1 MAFSVRLEG
10 LQKRFGRGT
19 RSVEAVRDLSLE
31 IGEREFFT
39 FVGPSGCGKT
49 TTLRMIAGLETPTA
63 GRIWFGD
70 TDVTALPP
78 QKRDIA
84 MVFQD
89 IALFPYMTV
98 RDNIGYPLRIAGL
111 PRAQVYEK
119 VEKVAATLGL
129 SDKLGQKPGQLS
141 GGQQQRVAIGR
152 AIIKEPKVLLMDE
165 PLSALDARLRVE
177 MRTEILRLHR
187 EISSTI
193 IYVTHDQVEAMTM
206 STRVAVMDQGRAL
219 QVDPPRVIFRRPA
232 DMTVATFIGTPA
244 MNIIPAGVVTMT
256 GGLAIE
262 LLGRQIPVAP
272 RHHAALQGLKRVE
285 AGIRASTASGPPVK
299 SMTWARRGMTTVPG
313 WRAAAAQYAPCTG
326 FGRTHVRAAPARRR
340 SASTAVTTPASAPG
354 PTSPPI
360 PHAGG
365 WQASQPPTPAIPR
378 RRVSGSTNRRPSGSS
393 YRTAPHQQP
402 PRSIERMVRRASRD
416 PAPATCVS

>member
-10 LQKRFGRGT
+10 LDKRFGRGG
-19 RSVEAVRDLSLE
+19 RSVHAVRDLSLE

-98 RDNIGYPLRIAGL
+98 RQNIGYPLRIAGL
-111 PRAQVYEK
+111 PRARVDEK

-129 SDKLGQKPGQLS
+129 SDKLTQKPGQLS

-187 EISSTI
+187 EISATI

-219 QVDPPRVIFRRPA
+219 QIDPPRVIFRRPA
-232 DMTVATFIGTPA
+232 DITVATFIGTPA
-244 MNIIPAGVVTMT
+244 MNIIPAGVVTTPT
-256 GGLAIE
+256 GVAIE
-262 LLGRQIPVAP
+262 LLGRQLPVAP
-272 RHHAALQGLKRVE
+272 RHHAVLQGLKRVE
-285 AGIRASTASGPPVK
+285 VGIRPQAL
-299 SMTWARRGMTTVPG
+299 RLE
-313 WRAAAAQYAPCTG
+313 
-326 FGRTHVRAAPARRR
+326 
-340 SASTAVTTPASAPG
+340 APG
-354 PTSPPI
+354 PKRVTGCVFLREPLGLEDEVLVETGDGARVKVVTAAGEAFPEGVEVGLDFAPPDLYLF
-360 PHAGG
+360 HA
-365 WQASQPPTPAIPR
+365 
-378 RRVSGSTNRRPSGSS
+378 
-393 YRTAPHQQP
+393 
-402 PRSIERMVRRASRD
+402 ESRGTICYGID
-416 PAPATCVS
+416 

>member
-10 LQKRFGRGT
+10 LDKRFGRGA
-19 RSVEAVRDLSLE
+19 REVHAVRNLSLE

-78 QKRDIA
+78 QQRDIA

-98 RDNIGYPLRIAGL
+98 RQNIGYPLRIAGL
-111 PRAQVYEK
+111 PRARIDEK
-119 VEKVAATLGL
+119 VEKVAATIGL
-129 SDKLGQKPGQLS
+129 SDKLAMKPGQLS

-187 EISSTI
+187 EISATI
-193 IYVTHDQVEAMTM
+193 VYVTHDQVEAMTM

-219 QVDPPRVIFRRPA
+219 QVAPPRELFRRPA
-232 DMTVATFIGTPA
+232 DITVATFIGTPA
-244 MNIIPAGVVTMT
+244 MNVIPATVVTT
-256 GGLAIE
+256 PSGLAIE
-262 LLGRQIPVAP
+262 LLRKQIPLAQ
-272 RHHAALQGLKRVE
+272 RHLEALKGLERVKV
-285 AGIRASTASGPPVK
+285 GIRP
-299 SMTWARRGMTTVPG
+299 
-313 WRAAAAQYAPCTG
+313 
-326 FGRTHVRAAPARRR
+326 
-340 SASTAVTTPASAPG
+340 
-354 PTSPPI
+354 
-360 PHAGG
+360 
-365 WQASQPPTPAIPR
+365 QALR
-378 RRVSGSTNRRPSGSS
+378 LV
-393 YRTAPHQQP
+393 P
-402 PRSIERMVRRASRD
+402 PRPDGIVGRVFLRGALGLEEEALIELADGTRIAAVIDSDPGCVEGMPTGLEFRLRD
-416 PAPATCVS
+416 LYLFHEQDGGLLCSDL

>member
-1 MAFSVRLEG
+1 MAFSVRLEH
-10 LQKRFGRGT
+10 LDKRFGRGA
-19 RSVEAVRDLSLE
+19 RPVHAVRDLSLD

-49 TTLRMIAGLETPTA
+49 TTLRMIAGLEAPTS
-63 GRIWFGD
+63 GRVWFGD

-98 RDNIGYPLRIAGL
+98 RDNIGYPLRIAHL
-111 PRAQVYEK
+111 SRARVDEK
-119 VEKVAATLGL
+119 VEQVAETLGL

-187 EISSTI
+187 EISATI

-206 STRVAVMDQGRAL
+206 STRVAVMDHGRAL
-219 QVDPPRVIFRRPA
+219 QIDAPRSLFRCPA
-232 DMTVATFIGTPA
+232 DVTVATFIGTPA
-244 MNIIPAGVVTMT
+244 MNIIPANIVTAPS
-256 GGLAIE
+256 GLAID
-262 LLGRQIPVAP
+262 LFGQRIAIAP
-272 RHHAALQGLKRVE
+272 RHQPALRGLDRVE
-285 AGIRASTASGPPVK
+285 AGIRPQALRLMKPQPGRITGRVFLREPLGLEDEVLVVTDDGTRVK
-299 SMTWARRGMTTVPG
+299 V
-313 WRAAAAQYAPCTG
+313 
-326 FGRTHVRAAPARRR
+326 V
-340 SASTAVTTPASAPG
+340 TPAGDECPEGAVVTLDVMPG
-354 PTSPPI
+354 DLHLFSPDSKVALC
-360 PHAGG
+360 HGVA
-365 WQASQPPTPAIPR
+365 
-378 RRVSGSTNRRPSGSS
+378 
-393 YRTAPHQQP
+393 
-402 PRSIERMVRRASRD
+402 
-416 PAPATCVS
+416 

>member
-10 LQKRFGRGT
+10 LDKRFGRGA
-19 RSVEAVRDLSLE
+19 REVHAVRDLSLE

-49 TTLRMIAGLETPTA
+49 TTLRMIAGLEAPTS
-63 GRIWFGD
+63 GCIWFGD

-89 IALFPYMTV
+89 IALFPYMTA

-111 PRAQVYEK
+111 PRAQVNEK

-187 EISSTI
+187 EISATI

-219 QVDPPRVIFRRPA
+219 QTAPPRVLFRRPA

-244 MNIIPAGVVTMT
+244 MNIIPAVVVTAPS
-256 GGLAIE
+256 GVAIE
-262 LLGRQIPVAP
+262 LLGRQIPVTSW
-272 RHHAALQGLKRVE
+272 HHASLKGLKQVE
-285 AGIRASTASGPPVK
+285 VGIRPQAL
-299 SMTWARRGMTTVPG
+299 RLVP
-313 WRAAAAQYAPCTG
+313 
-326 FGRTHVRAAPARRR
+326 
-340 SASTAVTTPASAPG
+340 PG
-354 PTSPPI
+354 PGRINGRVFLREPLGLEDEVLVEMADGTRVKVVTA
-360 PHAGG
+360 AGEEFPEG
-365 WQASQPPTPAIPR
+365 ALVGLD
-378 RRVSGSTNRRPSGSS
+378 VSAADLYPFDPSSGAALVVAESS
-393 YRTAPHQQP
+393 
-402 PRSIERMVRRASRD
+402 
-416 PAPATCVS
+416 

>member
-10 LQKRFGRGT
+10 VKKRFGRGA
-19 RSVEAVRDLSLE
+19 RSVDAVRDLTLE

-49 TTLRMIAGLETPTA
+49 TTLRMIAGLETPSA

-70 TDVTALPP
+70 QDVTALPP
-78 QKRDIA
+78 QQRDIA

-111 PRAQVYEK
+111 PRAEVQAK

-152 AIIKEPKVLLMDE
+152 ALIKEPKVLLMDE
-165 PLSALDARLRVE
+165 PLSALDARLRVD

-193 IYVTHDQVEAMTM
+193 VYVTHDQVEAMTM

-219 QVDPPRVIFRRPA
+219 QVAPPRELFARPA
-232 DMTVATFIGTPA
+232 DITVATFIGTPA
-244 MNIIPAGVVTMT
+244 MNIIPATVVANNA
-256 GGLAIE
+256 GLTVE
-262 LLGRQIPVAP
+262 LLGRQIPIGP
-272 RHHAALQGLKRVE
+272 RHHSLLEGLKRIHVGVRPQAVRLVSPE
-285 AGIRASTASGPPVK
+285 FDR
-299 SMTWARRGMTTVPG
+299 VPG
-313 WRAAAAQYAPCTG
+313 RVFLREPLGLEDEVLVETIDG
-326 FGRTHVRAAPARRR
+326 TRVKV
-340 SASTAVTTPASAPG
+340 VT
-354 PTSPPI
+354 
-360 PHAGG
+360 AGG
-365 WQASQPPTPAIPR
+365 EGFPEGAVVGLELEASKLYLFHPD
-378 RRVSGSTNRRPSGSS
+378 SGVVLLSGI
-393 YRTAPHQQP
+393 T
-402 PRSIERMVRRASRD
+402 
-416 PAPATCVS
+416 

>member
-10 LQKRFGRGT
+10 LDKRFGRGA
-19 RSVEAVRDLSLE
+19 REVHAVRDLSLE

-78 QKRDIA
+78 QQRDIA

-98 RDNIGYPLRIAGL
+98 RQNIGYPLRTAGL
-111 PRAQVYEK
+111 PRERIDEK

-129 SDKLGQKPGQLS
+129 SDKLAMKPGQLS

-219 QVDPPRVIFRRPA
+219 QVAPPRELFRRPA
-232 DMTVATFIGTPA
+232 DITVATFIGTAA
-244 MNIIPAGVVTMT
+244 MNIVPATVVTMPS
-256 GGLAIE
+256 GLAID
-262 LLGRQIPVAP
+262 LLGRRIPMP
-272 RHHAALQGLKRVE
+272 ERHHAALRELKRVLVGVRPP
-285 AGIRASTASGPPVK
+285 AVKLVPLGPDVI
-299 SMTWARRGMTTVPG
+299 M
-313 WRAAAAQYAPCTG
+313 
-326 FGRTHVRAAPARRR
+326 GRV
-340 SASTAVTTPASAPG
+340 
-354 PTSPPI
+354 
-360 PHAGG
+360 
-365 WQASQPPTPAIPR
+365 
-378 RRVSGSTNRRPSGSS
+378 
-393 YRTAPHQQP
+393 
-402 PRSIERMVRRASRD
+402 
-416 PAPATCVS
+416 

>member
-1 MAFSVRLEG
+1 MAISVRLEH
-10 LQKRFGRGT
+10 LDKRFGRGA
-19 RSVEAVRDLSLE
+19 RAVHAVRDLSLE

-70 TDVTALPP
+70 TEVTALPP

-98 RDNIGYPLRIAGL
+98 RQNIGYPLRIAGL
-111 PRAQVYEK
+111 PRARVDEK

-129 SDKLGQKPGQLS
+129 ADKLAMKPGQLS

-187 EISSTI
+187 EISATI

-219 QVDPPRVIFRRPA
+219 QIDPPRVIFRRPA

-244 MNIIPAGVVTMT
+244 MNIIPATVVTT
-256 GGLAIE
+256 PSELAIE
-262 LLGRQIPVAP
+262 LLGRQIPVAA
-272 RHHAALQGLKRVE
+272 RHHAVLHRLKQVE
-285 AGIRASTASGPPVK
+285 VGIRPQALRLV
-299 SMTWARRGMTTVPG
+299 
-313 WRAAAAQYAPCTG
+313 
-326 FGRTHVRAAPARRR
+326 
-340 SASTAVTTPASAPG
+340 APG
-354 PTSPPI
+354 PGRIIGRVFLREPLGLEDEVLVEVGDGLRVKVVTR
-360 PHAGG
+360 AGEEFPEG
-365 WQASQPPTPAIPR
+365 ASVGLAFEPQDVCFFDP
-378 RRVSGSTNRRPSGSS
+378 GSKATICHGVAGS
-393 YRTAPHQQP
+393 
-402 PRSIERMVRRASRD
+402 
-416 PAPATCVS
+416 

>member
-10 LQKRFGRGT
+10 LQKRFGRGD
-19 RSVEAVRDLSLE
+19 RAVEAVRDLTLE

-49 TTLRMIAGLETPTA
+49 TTLRMLAGLETPTA

-70 TDVTALPP
+70 NDVTALPP
-78 QKRDIA
+78 QQRDIA

-89 IALFPYMTV
+89 VALFPYMTV
-98 RDNIGYPLRIAGL
+98 RQNIGYPLRIAGL
-111 PRAQVYEK
+111 PRARIDEK

-129 SDKLGQKPGQLS
+129 TDKLAQKPAQLS

-152 AIIKEPKVLLMDE
+152 ALIKEPKVLLMDE

-206 STRVAVMDQGRAL
+206 STRVAVMDEGRVRQIA
-219 QVDPPRVIFRRPA
+219 PPRELFVRPA
-232 DMTVATFIGTPA
+232 DITVATFIGTPA
-244 MNIIPAGVVTMT
+244 MNIIPAKVVESASGV
-256 GGLAIE
+256 AIE

-272 RHHAALQGLKRVE
+272 QHHSALRELKRVK
-285 AGIRASTASGPPVK
+285 AGIRP
-299 SMTWARRGMTTVPG
+299 
-313 WRAAAAQYAPCTG
+313 
-326 FGRTHVRAAPARRR
+326 
-340 SASTAVTTPASAPG
+340 
-354 PTSPPI
+354 
-360 PHAGG
+360 
-365 WQASQPPTPAIPR
+365 QALR
-378 RRVSGSTNRRPSGSS
+378 LV
-393 YRTAPHQQP
+393 P
-402 PRSIERMVRRASRD
+402 PRPDVIAGRVFLREPLGLEDEVLVETGDGTRVKVVTSAAEEFSEGAMVGLEVEAGHLYLFQGD
-416 PAPATCVS
+416 VGATLRCGIS

>member
-10 LQKRFGRGT
+10 LDKRFGRGA
-19 RSVEAVRDLSLE
+19 REVHAVRDLSLE

-78 QKRDIA
+78 QQRDIA

-98 RDNIGYPLRIAGL
+98 RQNIGYPLRIAGL
-111 PRAQVYEK
+111 PRARVDDK

-129 SDKLGQKPGQLS
+129 SDKLAMKPGQLS

-219 QVDPPRVIFRRPA
+219 QVAPPRELFRRPA
-232 DMTVATFIGTPA
+232 DVTVATVIGTPA
-244 MNIIPAGVVTMT
+244 MNIIPAVVVATT
-256 GGLAIE
+256 SGLAIK
-262 LLGRQIPVAP
+262 LLGRLIPVAP

-285 AGIRASTASGPPVK
+285 VGIRPQALRLVAPKSDSLSGRVFLREPLGLEDEVLVEAEDGTRLK
-299 SMTWARRGMTTVPG
+299 V
-313 WRAAAAQYAPCTG
+313 
-326 FGRTHVRAAPARRR
+326 V
-340 SASTAVTTPASAPG
+340 TPAGEEWPEGATVGVDVEP
-354 PTSPPI
+354 
-360 PHAGG
+360 
-365 WQASQPPTPAIPR
+365 QALYLFS
-378 RRVSGSTNRRPSGSS
+378 SESKSTFCHG
-393 YRTAPHQQP
+393 
-402 PRSIERMVRRASRD
+402 ID
-416 PAPATCVS
+416 

>member
-10 LQKRFGRGT
+10 LDKRFGRGA
-19 RSVEAVRDLSLE
+19 RSVHAVRDLSLE

-70 TDVTALPP
+70 TEVTALPP

-89 IALFPYMTV
+89 VALFPYMTV
-98 RDNIGYPLRIAGL
+98 RQNIGYPLRIAGL
-111 PRAQVYEK
+111 PRARVDEK

-129 SDKLGQKPGQLS
+129 SDKLAMKPGQLS

-152 AIIKEPKVLLMDE
+152 AIIKGPKVLLMDE

-187 EISSTI
+187 EISATI
-193 IYVTHDQVEAMTM
+193 IYVTHDQIEAMTM
-206 STRVAVMDQGRAL
+206 STRVAVMDEGRAL
-219 QVDPPRVIFRRPA
+219 QVDPPRTIFRRPA

-244 MNIIPAGVVTMT
+244 MNMIPAAVVTT
-256 GGLAIE
+256 LSGGLAIE

-285 AGIRASTASGPPVK
+285 VGIRPQALRLVPPGPDRIIGRVFLREPLGLEDEVLVETADGTRVK
-299 SMTWARRGMTTVPG
+299 V
-313 WRAAAAQYAPCTG
+313 
-326 FGRTHVRAAPARRR
+326 
-340 SASTAVTTPASAPG
+340 VTTAGEEFPEGALVGIECAP
-354 PTSPPI
+354 PDLYLFN
-360 PHAGG
+360 PH
-365 WQASQPPTPAIPR
+365 SKTMFC
-378 RRVSGSTNRRPSGSS
+378 SGTQEG
-393 YRTAPHQQP
+393 
-402 PRSIERMVRRASRD
+402 
-416 PAPATCVS
+416 

>member
-1 MAFSVRLEG
+1 MAFKVRLEG
-10 LQKRFGRGT
+10 VQKTFGRGA
-19 RSVEAVRDLSLE
+19 RAVEAVRDLTLE

-70 TDVTALPP
+70 QDVTALPP
-78 QKRDIA
+78 QQHDIA

-89 IALFPYMTV
+89 VALFPYMTV
-98 RDNIGYPLRIAGL
+98 HQNIGYPLRIAGL
-111 PRAQVYEK
+111 ARAQGDAK

-129 SDKLGQKPGQLS
+129 TDKLAQKPGQLS

-152 AIIKEPKVLLMDE
+152 ALIREPKVLLMDE

-219 QVDPPRVIFRRPA
+219 QVAPPRELFARPA
-232 DMTVATFIGTPA
+232 DVTVATFIGTPA
-244 MNIIPAGVVTMT
+244 MNVVPGTVVTT
-256 GGLAIE
+256 ASGLAIE
-262 LLGRQIPVAP
+262 SLGTHIGVAP
-272 RHHAALQGLKRVE
+272 RHHAALQRLKRVE
-285 AGIRASTASGPPVK
+285 VGIRPQALRLVPIGPNRAIGRVFLREPLGLEDEVLVELTEGTRVKVVTAAKEEFPEGSQVGLAFGPHDL
-299 SMTWARRGMTTVPG
+299 
-313 WRAAAAQYAPCTG
+313 YL
-326 FGRTHVRAAPARRR
+326 FGDESKETICC
-340 SASTAVTTPASAPG
+340 G
-354 PTSPPI
+354 I
-360 PHAGG
+360 
-365 WQASQPPTPAIPR
+365 
-378 RRVSGSTNRRPSGSS
+378 
-393 YRTAPHQQP
+393 
-402 PRSIERMVRRASRD
+402 D
-416 PAPATCVS
+416 

>member
-10 LQKRFGRGT
+10 LDKRFGRGA
-19 RSVEAVRDLSLE
+19 REVHAVRDLSLE

-78 QKRDIA
+78 QQRDIA

-98 RDNIGYPLRIAGL
+98 RQNIGYPLRIAGL
-111 PRAQVYEK
+111 PRARVDEK

-129 SDKLGQKPGQLS
+129 SDKLAMKPGQLS

-177 MRTEILRLHR
+177 MRAEILRLHR

-219 QVDPPRVIFRRPA
+219 QIDPPRTIFRRPA
-232 DMTVATFIGTPA
+232 DVTVATFIGTPA
-244 MNIIPAGVVTMT
+244 MNIIPAAVVATVE
-256 GGLAIE
+256 GLAIE
-262 LLGRQIPVAP
+262 MLGRQIPLAR
-272 RHHAALQGLKRVE
+272 RHHTPLQGLKQVE
-285 AGIRASTASGPPVK
+285 VGIRPQALRLVPPQPDSITGRVFLREPLGVEDEVLVETADGTRVKVVTAAGEEFPEGALVGLDFGAPDLYLFPVDSK
-299 SMTWARRGMTTVPG
+299 KTICYG
-313 WRAAAAQYAPCTG
+313 
-326 FGRTHVRAAPARRR
+326 
-340 SASTAVTTPASAPG
+340 
-354 PTSPPI
+354 I
-360 PHAGG
+360 
-365 WQASQPPTPAIPR
+365 
-378 RRVSGSTNRRPSGSS
+378 
-393 YRTAPHQQP
+393 
-402 PRSIERMVRRASRD
+402 D
-416 PAPATCVS
+416 

>member
-10 LQKRFGRGT
+10 LDKRFGRGA
-19 RSVEAVRDLSLE
+19 REVHAVRDLSLE

-78 QKRDIA
+78 QQRDIA

-98 RDNIGYPLRIAGL
+98 RQNIGYPLRIAGL
-111 PRAQVYEK
+111 PRARIDEK

-129 SDKLGQKPGQLS
+129 SDKLAMKPGQLS

-187 EISSTI
+187 EISATI

-219 QVDPPRVIFRRPA
+219 QVAPPRELFRRPA
-232 DMTVATFIGTPA
+232 DVTVATFIGTPA
-244 MNIIPAGVVTMT
+244 MNIIPATVVTT
-256 GGLAIE
+256 PSGLAIE
-262 LLGRQIPVAP
+262 LLGKQIPVAP
-272 RHHAALQGLKRVE
+272 LRHAALKGLKRVE
-285 AGIRASTASGPPVK
+285 VGIRPQAIRLIP
-299 SMTWARRGMTTVPG
+299 
-313 WRAAAAQYAPCTG
+313 
-326 FGRTHVRAAPARRR
+326 
-340 SASTAVTTPASAPG
+340 PG
-354 PTSPPI
+354 PGLITGRVFLREPLGLQDEVLVEMANGI
-360 PHAGG
+360 RVKVVTEAGEDFLEG
-365 WQASQPPTPAIPR
+365 AEVAIHFKASDAH
-378 RRVSGSTNRRPSGSS
+378 VFGVD
-393 YRTAPHQQP
+393 
-402 PRSIERMVRRASRD
+402 VRNTICVGIDVDRAG
-416 PAPATCVS
+416 A

>member
-10 LQKRFGRGT
+10 LDKRFGRGA
-19 RSVEAVRDLSLE
+19 REVHAVRDLSLE

-78 QKRDIA
+78 QQRDIA

-98 RDNIGYPLRIAGL
+98 RQNIGYPLRIAGL
-111 PRAQVYEK
+111 PRARIDEK

-129 SDKLGQKPGQLS
+129 SDKLAMKPGQLS

-187 EISSTI
+187 EISATI

-219 QVDPPRVIFRRPA
+219 QIDPPRVIFRRPA
-232 DMTVATFIGTPA
+232 DITV
-244 MNIIPAGVVTMT
+244 VVTTPT
-256 GGLAIE
+256 GMAIE
-262 LLGRQIPVAP
+262 LLGQQLPVASP
-272 RHHAALQGLKRVE
+272 HHKVLQGLKRVE
-285 AGIRASTASGPPVK
+285 VGIRPQAL
-299 SMTWARRGMTTVPG
+299 RLE
-313 WRAAAAQYAPCTG
+313 
-326 FGRTHVRAAPARRR
+326 
-340 SASTAVTTPASAPG
+340 APG
-354 PTSPPI
+354 PNRITGRVFLREPLGLEDEVLVEMADGTRVKVVTAAGEAFPEGAVVGLDFGPPDLYLF
-360 PHAGG
+360 HA
-365 WQASQPPTPAIPR
+365 Q
-378 RRVSGSTNRRPSGSS
+378 
-393 YRTAPHQQP
+393 
-402 PRSIERMVRRASRD
+402 SRGTICYGID
-416 PAPATCVS
+416 

>member
-10 LQKRFGRGT
+10 VRKTFGRGA
-19 RSVEAVRDLSLE
+19 RSVEAVRDLTLE

-49 TTLRMIAGLETPTA
+49 TTLRMIAGLETPTS

-70 TDVTALPP
+70 QDVTALPP

-98 RDNIGYPLRIAGL
+98 CDNIGYPLRIAGL
-111 PRAQVYEK
+111 PRAEVHEK

-152 AIIKEPKVLLMDE
+152 ALIKEPKVLLMDE

-193 IYVTHDQVEAMTM
+193 VYVTHDQVEAMTM
-206 STRVAVMDQGRAL
+206 STRVAVMDQGRVL
-219 QVDPPRVIFRRPA
+219 QVAPPRELFRRPA
-232 DMTVATFIGTPA
+232 DVTVATFIGTPA
-244 MNIIPAGVVTMT
+244 MNIIPAAVLPTT
-256 GGLAIE
+256 SGLVIE
-262 LLGRQIPVAP
+262 VLGRRISVEP
-272 RHHAALQGLKRVE
+272 RYDAVLQGLKRVKV
-285 AGIRASTASGPPVK
+285 GIRPQAVRLVRPGSELTTGRVFLWEPLGLEDEVLVETVGGMRVK
-299 SMTWARRGMTTVPG
+299 
-313 WRAAAAQYAPCTG
+313 
-326 FGRTHVRAAPARRR
+326 
-340 SASTAVTTPASAPG
+340 AVT
-354 PTSPPI
+354 
-360 PHAGG
+360 
-365 WQASQPPTPAIPR
+365 
-378 RRVSGSTNRRPSGSS
+378 STGQEFTEGAAVGLDWGLSDLLLFHPESNETICFG
-393 YRTAPHQQP
+393 
-402 PRSIERMVRRASRD
+402 I
-416 PAPATCVS
+416 